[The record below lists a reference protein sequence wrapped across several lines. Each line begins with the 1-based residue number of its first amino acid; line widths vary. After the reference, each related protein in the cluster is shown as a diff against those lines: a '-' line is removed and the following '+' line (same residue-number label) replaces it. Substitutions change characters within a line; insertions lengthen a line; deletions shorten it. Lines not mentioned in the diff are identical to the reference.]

1 MYETIT
7 KFLSIVNRGV
17 QRKETQVKLSIEDA
31 VKMQTEISMLLL
43 ELKNST
49 KTETSNTYDGGKF

>member
-1 MYETIT
+1 MYETIRN
-7 KFLSIVNRGV
+7 FLAIVNRGV
-17 QRKETQVKLSIEDA
+17 QRKDNQVKLSIEDA

-49 KTETSNTYDGGKF
+49 KTETNSTYDGGKF

>member
-1 MYETIT
+1 MYETIRN
-7 KFLSIVNRGV
+7 FLAIVNRGV
-17 QRKETQVKLSIEDA
+17 QRKDKQVKLSIEDA

>member
-17 QRKETQVKLSIEDA
+17 QRKESQIRIAIEDA

-43 ELKNST
+43 ELK
-49 KTETSNTYDGGKF
+49 ETNKSDTDKTYDGGKF

>member
-31 VKMQTEISMLLL
+31 VKMQTELSMLLL
-43 ELKNST
+43 ELKQSNNSNT
-49 KTETSNTYDGGKF
+49 DKTYDGGNF

>member
-1 MYETIT
+1 MYETIRN
-7 KFLSIVNRGV
+7 FLAIVNRGV
-17 QRKETQVKLSIEDA
+17 QRKDKQIKLSIEDA

-49 KTETSNTYDGGKF
+49 KTETNSTYDGGKF

>member
-1 MYETIT
+1 MYETI
-7 KFLSIVNRGV
+7 KSFLATVNRGV
-17 QRKETQVKLSIEDA
+17 QRKDKQVKLSIEDA

-49 KTETSNTYDGGKF
+49 KTETNSTYDGGKF

>member
-17 QRKETQVKLSIEDA
+17 QRKESQIRITIEDA

-43 ELKNST
+43 ELK
-49 KTETSNTYDGGKF
+49 ETNKSDTDQTYDGGKF

>member
-1 MYETIT
+1 MYETIRN
-7 KFLSIVNRGV
+7 FLAIVNRGV
-17 QRKETQVKLSIEDA
+17 QRKDKQVKLSIEDA

-49 KTETSNTYDGGKF
+49 KAETNNTYDGGKF

>member
-17 QRKETQVKLSIEDA
+17 QRKETQIKLSIEDA
-31 VKMQTEISMLLL
+31 VKLQTELSMLLL
-43 ELKNST
+43 ELKQTDNSST
-49 KTETSNTYDGGKF
+49 TNTYDGGKF

>member
-1 MYETIT
+1 MYETIRN
-7 KFLSIVNRGV
+7 FLAIVNRGV
-17 QRKETQVKLSIEDA
+17 QRKDKQVKLSIEDA

-49 KTETSNTYDGGKF
+49 KTETNSTYDGGKF

>member
-1 MYETIT
+1 MYETI
-7 KFLSIVNRGV
+7 KNFLAIVNRGV
-17 QRKETQVKLSIEDA
+17 QRKDKQVKLSIEDA

-49 KTETSNTYDGGKF
+49 KTETNSTYDGGKF

>member
-1 MYETIT
+1 MYETIRN
-7 KFLSIVNRGV
+7 FLAIVNRGV
-17 QRKETQVKLSIEDA
+17 QRKDKQVKMSIEDA

-49 KTETSNTYDGGKF
+49 KTETNSTYDGGKF

>member
-31 VKMQTEISMLLL
+31 VKLQTELSMLLL
-43 ELKNST
+43 ELKQSGNSNT
-49 KTETSNTYDGGKF
+49 TNTYDGGKF

>member
-17 QRKETQVKLSIEDA
+17 QGKETQVKLSIEDA
-31 VKMQTEISMLLL
+31 VKLQTELSMLLL
-43 ELKNST
+43 ELKQSDNSNT
-49 KTETSNTYDGGKF
+49 TNTYDGGKF

>member
-1 MYETIT
+1 MYETIKT
-7 KFLSIVNRGV
+7 FLAIVNRGV
-17 QRKETQVKLSIEDA
+17 QRKDKQVKLSIEDA

-49 KTETSNTYDGGKF
+49 KTETNSTYDGGKF

>member
-1 MYETIT
+1 MYETIK

-31 VKMQTEISMLLL
+31 VKMQTELSMLLL
-43 ELKNST
+43 ELKQSNNSNVD
-49 KTETSNTYDGGKF
+49 KTYDGGKF

>member
-1 MYETIT
+1 MYETIRN
-7 KFLSIVNRGV
+7 FLAIVNRGV
-17 QRKETQVKLSIEDA
+17 QRKDKQVKISIEDA

-49 KTETSNTYDGGKF
+49 KTETNSTYDGGKF

>member
-1 MYETIT
+1 MYETM
-7 KFLSIVNRGV
+7 KNFLAIVNRGV
-17 QRKETQVKLSIEDA
+17 QRKDKQVKLSIEDA

-49 KTETSNTYDGGKF
+49 KTETNSTYDGGKF